1 MTDFLRIPLSF
12 CNFALQRNYK
22 YRIGMKKL
30 MICMFLALGAMNI
43 YAKDIK
49 KYVVTTTPQMSCQNC
64 ENKIK
69 GNLRFEKGVK
79 NVETS
84 LKDQV
89 VTVTYDAEKTD
100 EAKLAE
106 AFGKLNYKVKKV
118 DGKADVKACSGKKCD
133 GKSNCCDKKSESSCE
148 NKKD

>member
-1 MTDFLRIPLSF
+1 MCMVFGTMT
-12 CNFALQRNYK
+12 
-22 YRIGMKKL
+22 
-30 MICMFLALGAMNI
+30 I

-49 KYVVTTTPQMSCQNC
+49 EYVVTTNPQMSCQNC

-79 NVETS
+79 KVVTN
-84 LKDQV
+84 LKEQT
-89 VTVTYDAEKTD
+89 VTVTYDADKTD

-106 AFGKLNYKVKKV
+106 AFGKLNYEVKKV
-118 DGKADVKACSGKKCD
+118 GVTAASTKDCTKSHCD
-133 GKSNCCDKKSESSCE
+133 GKLESCCK